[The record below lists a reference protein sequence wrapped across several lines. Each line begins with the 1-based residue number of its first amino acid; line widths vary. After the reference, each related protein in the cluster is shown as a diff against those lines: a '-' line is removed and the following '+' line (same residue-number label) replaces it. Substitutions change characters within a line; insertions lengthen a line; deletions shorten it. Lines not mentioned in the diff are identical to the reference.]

1 MKYHIREVKN
11 EDLLEYIKLGNRVYP
26 RFAIKSEEFDK
37 AIERM
42 TESINKKRIKC
53 IGAYDEKEK
62 IVGRVLIIN
71 FLMNFRGKIIKMGG
85 IGGVGVDLPNK
96 KQHICNDMLKYSLE
110 LIQNSGSNC
119 SALHPFRP
127 DFYKRMG
134 YGLLNPF
141 YKYHIP
147 SSRFKKSENTL
158 NVKYL
163 EKNEAEDISELFNE
177 HFKKTN
183 GEIDRQKDWA
193 EKIFKDEKNIIV
205 GYRKNGK
212 LVTYALCR
220 TVNTGEDNFMRYDL
234 RVNEFISISKEG
246 DSAVRG
252 FFRNQTDQ
260 YENVIMYTQ
269 DEDFYYNF
277 DNPSDINKKLLP
289 HANHSFSV
297 GSTGLMFRVLDIEK
311 FMEEY
316 SVGKEIEGES
326 IICSFNIND
335 PFFKNSKQKITLQIS
350 EKGFI
355 TSHKES
361 SINIDIS
368 MEDFSSVIFGAVSLK
383 KMYNYNLVECT
394 DEKLMRIISKY
405 LSSCEKPTYNSAF

>member
-11 EDLLEYIKLGNRVYP
+11 EELKEYIKLGNRVYP

-42 TESINKKRIKC
+42 TESINKKRIIC
-53 IGAYDEKEK
+53 IGAYDENEK
-62 IVGRVLIIN
+62 IVGRVLIIS

-110 LIQNSGSNC
+110 LLQNSDTYC

-147 SSRFKKSENTL
+147 SSRFKKNDKAL
-158 NVKYL
+158 DVKYL
-163 EKNEAEDISELFNE
+163 EESEAKDISELFDEYLKN
-177 HFKKTN
+177 TN
-183 GEIDRQKDWA
+183 GEIDRQKNWA

-205 GYRKNGK
+205 GYRKGGE
-212 LVTYALCR
+212 LLTYALCKA
-220 TVNTGEDNFMRYDL
+220 VNTGEDNFMRYDL
-234 RVNEFISISKEG
+234 QVNEIISVSKEG
-246 DSAVRG
+246 DSAIRG

-277 DNPSDINKKLLP
+277 DNPADINKKLLP

-297 GSTGLMFRVLDIEK
+297 GSTGLMFRILDTEK
-311 FMEEY
+311 FFEDY
-316 SVGKEIEGES
+316 SIEKEIEGKS
-326 IICSFNIND
+326 IICTFNIDD
-335 PFFKNSKQKITLQIS
+335 PFLNGKQKITLQIGKRDFKIS
-350 EKGFI
+350 DK
-355 TSHKES
+355 KS
-361 SINIDIS
+361 SLEIDIS
-368 MEDFSSVIFGAVSLK
+368 IEDFSSVIFGAVSLEK
-383 KMYNYNLVECT
+383 LYKYNLVKCS
-394 DEKLMRIISKY
+394 DINLMKLCSKY
-405 LSSCEKPTYNSAF
+405 LSSCEKPKYNAAF